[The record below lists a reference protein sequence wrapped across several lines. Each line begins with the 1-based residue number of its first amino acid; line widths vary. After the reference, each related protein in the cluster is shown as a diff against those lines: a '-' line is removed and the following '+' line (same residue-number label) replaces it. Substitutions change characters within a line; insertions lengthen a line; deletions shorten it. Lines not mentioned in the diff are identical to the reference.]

1 MVMQI
6 EIEAKIKVADL
17 GEFGKRL
24 EQVAGRLQS
33 RVIQRDFY
41 YDRAVE
47 PLQGAGSGLRLRQ
60 ETDHSKREKNV
71 LCFKGPVNH
80 SGSLKER
87 EEIEFEVRD
96 TRKVQDFLHA
106 LGYDLCLTFEKHR
119 TVWLL
124 DECVVCLDQVVEL
137 GDYIEIEGPSE
148 QAIDDAASKLG
159 LEGYTHIHSN
169 YAKLLTKHLQEQEGH
184 SHRRE
189 VLLDRSAFDL
199 EI

>member
-1 MVMQI
+1 MQI

-24 EQVAGRLQS
+24 EQLEGRLQS

-47 PLQGAGSGLRLRQ
+47 PLQAAGCGLRLRQ

-80 SGSLKER
+80 DGSLKER
-87 EEIEFEVRD
+87 EEIEFEVEDRG
-96 TRKVQDFLHA
+96 KVQKFLHA
-106 LGYDLCLTFEKHR
+106 LGYDLFLTFEKQR

-124 DECVVCLDQVVEL
+124 DECLVCLDQVVEL
-137 GDYIEIEGPSE
+137 GDYIEIEGPGE
-148 QAIDDAASKLG
+148 QAIDDVASKLG
-159 LEGYTHIHSN
+159 LAGYTHIHCS
-169 YAKLLTKHLQEQEGH
+169 YAKLLTEHLQEHEGQ

-189 VLLDRSAFDL
+189 VLLDRSAIDL
-199 EI
+199 DI